1 MSANTKERIES
12 AQNGNEEELSALVSE
27 NIALVKSIAKRFVDR
42 GADFED
48 LVQIGTMGLIRA
60 IRGYNPEYGTAL
72 STYAVPMISGEIKRF
87 LRDDGILK
95 VGREV
100 KTNAARIRRF
110 ISEFEAREGRSPT
123 VSEVSETLA
132 LTDEDITFALE
143 ATQTLAALEWEDEEG
158 DFHEIAVAVDEENEN
173 IDRIALREALEKLTP
188 DEEKLIR
195 LRYFKGLTQQKTAE
209 ILGLTQVK
217 VSRDE
222 KKICI
227 KLKSLLE

>member
-1 MSANTKERIES
+1 MSANTKERIER
-12 AQNGNEEELSALVSE
+12 AQNGSEEELSLLVSE

-48 LVQIGTMGLIRA
+48 LVQIGAIGLIRA
-60 IRGYNPEYGTAL
+60 IRGYDPDYGTAL

-87 LRDDGILK
+87 LRDDGMLK

-100 KTNAARIRRF
+100 KTNAARVKRF

-123 VSEVSETLA
+123 TSEVSLA
-132 LTDEDITFALE
+132 LELSDEDIIFALE
-143 ATQTLAALEWEDEEG
+143 ATQTLAALEWEDADGEY
-158 DFHEIAVAVDEENEN
+158 HELAVPFDEENEN
-173 IDRIALREALEKLTP
+173 IDRIALKEALEKLSP
-188 DEEKLIR
+188 DEEKIIR

>member
-1 MSANTKERIES
+1 
-12 AQNGNEEELSALVSE
+12 
-27 NIALVKSIAKRFVDR
+27 
-42 GADFED
+42 
-48 LVQIGTMGLIRA
+48 VQIGSIGLIRA

-87 LRDDGILK
+87 LRDDGMLK

-100 KTNAARIRRF
+100 KSNASRIRRF

-123 VSEVSETLA
+123 TSEVSAA
-132 LTDEDITFALE
+132 LELSDEDITLALE
-143 ATQTLAALEWEDEEG
+143 ATQSLAALEWEDADGEY
-158 DFHEIAVAVDEENEN
+158 HELAVPFDEENEN
-173 IDRIALREALEKLTP
+173 IDRIALRQALEKLSP
-188 DEEKLIR
+188 EEEKLIR

-209 ILGLTQVK
+209 VLGLTQVK

-222 KKICI
+222 KKICT

>member
-1 MSANTKERIES
+1 MSANTKERIER
-12 AQNGNEEELSALVSE
+12 AQNGSDEELAALVSE

-48 LVQIGTMGLIRA
+48 LVQIGAIGLIRA
-60 IRGYNPEYGTAL
+60 IRGYKSEYGTAL

-87 LRDDGILK
+87 LRDDGIIK

-100 KTNAARIRRF
+100 KTNAARVRRF
-110 ISEFEAREGRSPT
+110 VSEFESREGRNPT
-123 VSEVSETLA
+123 TAEVGEGLKLS
-132 LTDEDITFALE
+132 DEEIIFALE
-143 ATQTLAALEWEDEEG
+143 ATQTLAALEWEDADG
-158 DFHEIAVAVDEENEN
+158 DYHEISVAVDEENEN
-173 IDRIALREALEKLTP
+173 IDRIALKQALEKLSP
-188 DEEKLIR
+188 EEEKIIR